1 MAKTKRSN
9 NYVEHSFYCIRCG
22 NKGIPLRRNS
32 GHQHAQSHRKKL
44 YCPYCKM
51 EVNHVECKND
61 EDVYNF
67 KLDFEEGVFINEV
80 EDSFACIRPAGQR

>member
-44 YCPYCKM
+44 YCPWCRETYNCI
-51 EVNHVECKND
+51 ECRNEIERQNFIADWKD
-61 EDVYNF
+61 GVY
-67 KLDFEEGVFINEV
+67 EEEAQAVLE
-80 EDSFACIRPAGQR
+80 